1 MSTSRRSRI
10 SILWW
15 ELTYRVGPNLWVAP
29 VLMSVAALG
38 LFAFTRRLDGS
49 WVAADS
55 SIPGFLITRSS
66 ADAALILSALVASV
80 ATALALVFSTSI
92 LTFSLASTQLGPR
105 LIRRFMRDPVTQ
117 VTLGAFLS
125 TLIFCVLTLATV
137 RTGSPDGVP
146 EFSVS
151 TSILMTLSCFG
162 LLVYYV
168 HRVASTIQAPNVV
181 ASVVG
186 QLSAGLDEL
195 DNYLPDVPR
204 CPDPDAVDE
213 IRSMVRSEGRA
224 IPAIVTGY
232 VDLLDHP
239 RLLHAADAAGAVLVL
254 ERRPGQFVVTGQVLA
269 HVWPATTSSAIELVT
284 AQAIEIGPA
293 RTLRQDLEFAIAQ
306 VVEIAIR
313 ALSPA
318 INDTYTGLTC
328 VDWLSD
334 ALVKLGGRPTDT
346 GGFANDENEVR
357 LVVPALHF
365 DRLLKGAFDLI
376 RQAGSEYPAV
386 LIRILDAIET
396 MAPLVRAEHQGALR
410 SHADLVVET
419 ARLNG
424 FVSGDLADVD
434 ERYERAL
441 AALGD

>member
-10 SILWW
+10 SIRWW

-29 VLMSVAALG
+29 VVMSAVAIG
-38 LFAFTRRLDGS
+38 LFAVTRRLDRVWPS
-49 WVAADS
+49 AES
-55 SIPGFLITRSS
+55 SVPEFLITRSP
-66 ADAALILSALVASV
+66 ADAALILSALVSAV

-146 EFSVS
+146 AVSVS
-151 TSILMTLSCFG
+151 TSILAALSCFG

-186 QLSAGLDEL
+186 QLSTGLAEL
-195 DNYLPDVPR
+195 GDYLPEVPR
-204 CPDPDAVDE
+204 CADAAEVEELRVSARD
-213 IRSMVRSEGRA
+213 RGRA
-224 IPAIVTGY
+224 IPSPVTGY

-239 RLLHAADAAGAVLVL
+239 RLLSVADAAGAVLVL
-254 ERRPGQFVVTGQVLA
+254 QRRPGQFVVTGQCMAYVL
-269 HVWPATTSSAIELVT
+269 PADAPESIDRVIAD
-284 AQAIEIGPA
+284 AIEIGPA

-318 INDTYTGLTC
+318 VNDTYTGLTC
-328 VDWLSD
+328 VDWLGD
-334 ALVKLGGRPTDT
+334 ALVKLGSEPADT
-346 GGFANDENEVR
+346 GGWSNDANQVR

-376 RQAGSEYPAV
+376 RQAGADSPAV
-386 LIRILDAIET
+386 LIRILDAIGT
-396 MAPLVRAEHQGALR
+396 MAPMARPEHRDALR
-410 SHADLVVET
+410 SHADLVIET
-419 ARLNG
+419 ARVNG
-424 FVSGDLADVD
+424 LVSGDLADVD
-434 ERYERAL
+434 ERYLRAL
-441 AALGD
+441 RAFGE